1 MRSRAGQRDARSER
15 LSTGRLPGAGVCAA
29 QAQAAF
35 RGAEGNAFTLVLRE
49 VSNRDDVEQRLI
61 DICVKGVPN
70 YFGAQRFGIGGSNLQ
85 GALRWAQTNTPVR
98 DRNKRSFWLSA
109 ARSALFNQIVAER
122 LKKADVNQVVDG
134 DALQLAGRGSW
145 FVATTEEL
153 AELQRRVNDKELMIT
168 AALPGSGEWGT
179 QREALAF
186 EQAAV
191 AEETELQTLL
201 VREKLKPRAERCCC
215 IRNN

>member
-1 MRSRAGQRDARSER
+1 MLEYARHKRKLR
-15 LSTGRLPGAGVCAA
+15 LGALK
-29 QAQAAF
+29 
-35 RGAEGNAFTLVLRE
+35 GNAFTLVLRE

-168 AALPGSGEWGT
+168 AALPGSGEW
-179 QREALAF
+179 
-186 EQAAV
+186 
-191 AEETELQTLL
+191 ELSVKRWHSNKQLSPQKL
-201 VREKLKPRAERCCC
+201 NYKPYWCAKKLKPRVERCCC